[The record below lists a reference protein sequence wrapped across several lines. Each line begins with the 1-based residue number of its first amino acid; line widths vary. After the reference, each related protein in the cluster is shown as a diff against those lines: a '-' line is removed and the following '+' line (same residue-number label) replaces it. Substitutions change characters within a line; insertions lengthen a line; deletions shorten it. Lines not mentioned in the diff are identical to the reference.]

1 LQVLFQKALQF
12 CQYYPIKWLLY
23 FRKEVI
29 GEQVCHFDG
38 LSEREVLAAPD
49 FVDLYLNVWG

>member
-49 FVDLYLNVWG
+49 FVDLYLNV